1 METGNYVMTLP
12 VNHSNLMLLFS
23 EPNSAWLELGR
34 DGSTSPWISVVVPAL
49 KGVEH
54 FSQKR
59 VSIVGI
65 LSKRPLQLESQH
77 NIKNT
82 HY

>member
-1 METGNYVMTLP
+1 MTFP

-23 EPNSAWLELGR
+23 EPTSTWIELGR

-59 VSIVGI
+59 VSKVG
-65 LSKRPLQLESQH
+65 LLRKRPLQLESQH